1 MIYEI
6 IHDLEYSKK
15 INHIFELKIQLLKGT
30 MYNRLN
36 NRLANDGEQMS

>member
-1 MIYEI
+1 MRSYMTWNIQKRKQI
-6 IHDLEYSKK
+6 IF
-15 INHIFELKIQLLKGT
+15 FELKIQLLKGA